1 MNYEEKAPIPR
12 DRAIVELESED
23 AERVARALV
32 RVAFH
37 ERDRAW
43 VEDLLATHLQSDD
56 PWVRGVAATCAG
68 HVARVHRM
76 LNTTRLVPL
85 IEALA
90 SDQSTIGRM
99 EDALEDIEMFVGT
112 GRRSAD
118 D

>member
-1 MNYEEKAPIPR
+1 
-12 DRAIVELESED
+12 
-23 AERVARALV
+23 
-32 RVAFH
+32 
-37 ERDRAW
+37 
-43 VEDLLATHLQSDD
+43 
-56 PWVRGVAATCAG
+56 
-68 HVARVHRM
+68 M